1 MACLV
6 AMGGFIFGYDTGQIS
21 GFLEMHVF
29 LERFGEQVTVS
40 SAHPTGYRFSNVRSG
55 LIVGLLSIGTLVGCL
70 VAGPFANRYGRKWC
84 IPVWSMVF
92 MLGVVIQMAMGS
104 GKWVGIA
111 MGRWVAGLG
120 VGGLSVLVPL
130 YMSETSPVPVR
141 GAVVS
146 IGEEREKMAEERRGG
161 GGRNGQARILASG
174 APDLPSP
181 DLPSPDLPSPDL
193 LSPDLPSPDL
203 PSPDPM
209 LTSPRRHSCYQLFIT
224 IGIFT
229 ADCINYGTESRGD
242 TGSYRIPMGVGYIWA
257 LILGLGI
264 LFLPESPR
272 HDFNHDRPARARTT
286 MSMFYGLPE
295 SHPLIVSETGEIE
308 KVMRAT
314 SGPHPWY
321 EIFTAPRMPYRVLL
335 AMALQMLQQLTGA
348 NYFFYY
354 GTSIFTGVGI
364 RNSYVTAM
372 ILGGVNVGATVF
384 GVWLAGSRWSRR
396 RESLYVAAL
405 WQCMCFLVFASVGQ
419 FVFKD
424 SAEGSSTAKTSG
436 YVMIVFACLFIVS
449 FASTWGPLVWAC
461 ISEMFPYRYRAVGMA
476 LATSANWFWNFMLA
490 FFTPF
495 ITGSINYAY
504 GYVFA
509 GCNLAGFLVVYL
521 FLIESSDRTLEEV
534 DAMYLLHVP
543 PRGSG
548 HFCFDEKTKA
558 MIGEGLGTDR
568 MELERE
574 DGGEGGGK
582 GVLPGMGRMRKR
594 GEAERGGVVQDE
606 GVLRK
611 EGEGMRS
618 V

>member
-141 GAVVS
+141 GAVV
-146 IGEEREKMAEERRGG
+146 
-161 GGRNGQARILASG
+161 
-174 APDLPSP
+174 
-181 DLPSPDLPSPDL
+181 
-193 LSPDLPSPDL
+193 
-203 PSPDPM
+203 
-209 LTSPRRHSCYQLFIT
+209 SCYQLFIT

-424 SAEGSSTAKTSG
+424 STEGSSTAKTSG

-594 GEAERGGVVQDE
+594 GEAEREGVVQDE

-618 V
+618 G

>member
-1 MACLV
+1 MKNPLARRPPTPDNTATQVNSMHLPPSPPAGRVPKLTLRTITMACLV

-141 GAVVS
+141 GAVV
-146 IGEEREKMAEERRGG
+146 
-161 GGRNGQARILASG
+161 
-174 APDLPSP
+174 
-181 DLPSPDLPSPDL
+181 
-193 LSPDLPSPDL
+193 
-203 PSPDPM
+203 
-209 LTSPRRHSCYQLFIT
+209 SCYQLFIT

-424 SAEGSSTAKTSG
+424 STEGSSTAKTSG

-594 GEAERGGVVQDE
+594 GEAEREGVVQDE

-618 V
+618 G